1 MTSVTLFNQI
11 QVDQIRP
18 QDLLPH
24 RPPMLLIDR
33 VIEYLPGVSVQA
45 ETFIKPDTMFFQGHF
60 PGEPILPGVVL
71 VEMMFQ
77 ACGIFGR
84 LEALNVVDVSSI
96 QKDYRPRSGRAIK
109 IDNMTFNKPVLPN
122 DTVRIRAV
130 FDHRMLNFSVFKARV
145 DIEGRGL
152 AAKGIVTVLINA

>member
-1 MTSVTLFNQI
+1 MLSGTTINQL
-11 QVDQIRP
+11 QVDRLRP

-24 RPPMLLIDR
+24 RPPMLLIDQL
-33 VIEYLPGVSVQA
+33 VDYIPGESILA

-84 LEALNVVDVSSI
+84 LEALNAVEVSDVSEN
-96 QKDYRPRSGRAIK
+96 YRPKSGRAIK
-109 IDNMTFNKPVLPN
+109 IDKMTFNKPVLPN
-122 DTVRIRAV
+122 DTVRIQAV
-130 FDHRMLNFSVFKARV
+130 FDHKMLNFSVFKARV
-145 DIEGRGL
+145 DIDGRGI
-152 AAKGIVTVLINA
+152 AAKGIVTVLINS